1 METIRIRRKFK
12 SAMTAIRQREESEA
26 RLSKLERDLEATDL
40 QASIRKDADARRND
54 QAGRKNRTRRLLR
67 LGQRIAQTGLLK
79 LDPDVLRGALLGA
92 ARFKSDP
99 YWRARW
105 IADGDAFLDS
115 NAGIESSGR
124 AEDILDEKAEHVVA
138 RRKAHNR
145 RLIEAGGIVEQA
157 GHDETTPPALLLG
170 ILLAIQSKLFDKAR
184 IAAWKDAGAKAGFK
198 KSEIEVRFPKPTDHT
213 TSTALRDL
221 GLRFDDERVAWHGI
235 ADLEAARSIAQRAGG
250 WAAAGNP
257 SVNAGK
263 KSRSRRNKSVRR
275 TDIRNRSTMSGGVT
289 SDGED

>member
-1 METIRIRRKFK
+1 MEAIRVKRKFK
-12 SAMTAIRQREESEA
+12 SAMAAIRQHSESEA

-54 QAGRKNRTRRLLR
+54 QAKRKSRTRRLLR

-157 GHDETTPPALLLG
+157 GFDGATPPTLLLG
-170 ILLAIQSKLFDKAR
+170 ILLAIRSKVSDEKR
-184 IAAWKDAGAKAGFK
+184 IAAWKGAGAKAVVA
-198 KSEIEVRFPKPTDHT
+198 KSPVEVRFPKSIDRA
-213 TSTALRDL
+213 TSAALEQLSLGFDRD
-221 GLRFDDERVAWHGI
+221 RRVWHGT
-235 ADLEAARSIAQRAGG
+235 ANLEAARRIAARAGG
-250 WAAAGNP
+250 RVDVLGKASGKAGRAPGN
-257 SVNAGK
+257 
-263 KSRSRRNKSVRR
+263 RRNKSAGR
-275 TDIRNRSTMSGGVT
+275 THIGNTGNGVGG
-289 SDGED
+289 DA